1 MDGAMIIKTEGLKKT
16 FRVGFRRKEIEALK
30 GLDLE
35 IEKGEIFGFLGPNG
49 AGKTTTI
56 KILVGLIKPSAGKAW
71 VMNQPAGAVSARE
84 KLGFLAEQ
92 PYFYD
97 YLTGEEFLNLCS
109 RFFPFTEQERKKR
122 INYLLELVGLERAR
136 DLALR
141 KYSKGMLQRIGLAQ
155 ALIND
160 PELVIL
166 DEPLTGLD
174 PIGRKEMRDLIS
186 QLGKENKTVFFSTH
200 ILSDVEVICDRV
212 GIIHQGK
219 LLGVGL
225 LEDLYKKTIKEWEL
239 QAEVRDEQLS
249 ARLNQLSQERNL
261 PLLWQK
267 ERVLIRTADEEEAQL
282 LLKLIFEGGGKI
294 LEYTVKRESLE
305 DFFWKVVEKEDRQ

>member
-1 MDGAMIIKTEGLKKT
+1 MIIKTEGLKKT

>member
-1 MDGAMIIKTEGLKKT
+1 MIKTEGLKKT
-16 FRVGFRRKEIEALK
+16 FQIGFRRKEIEALK
-30 GLDLE
+30 DLNLE
-35 IEKGEIFGFLGPNG
+35 VEKGEIFGFLGPNG

-56 KILVGLIKPSAGKAW
+56 KILVGLIKPTAGKAW
-71 VMNQPAGAVSARE
+71 VMNQPAGSVLARE
-84 KLGFLAEQ
+84 KLGFLPEQ

-97 YLTGEEFLNLCS
+97 YLTGEEFLNFCS
-109 RFFPFTEQERKKR
+109 QFFPFTEGERKKR
-122 INYLLELVGLERAR
+122 INYLMELVGLERAR

-155 ALIND
+155 ALLND
-160 PELVIL
+160 PKLVIL

-174 PIGRKEMRDLIS
+174 PIGRKEMRDIIA
-186 QLGKENKTVFFSTH
+186 QLGEENKTVFFSTH

-225 LEDLYKKTIKEWEL
+225 LEDLYEKTIKEWEL
-239 QAEVRDEQLS
+239 QAEVRNEQLL
-249 ARLNQLSQERNL
+249 AQLNQLSQEKNL
-261 PLLWQK
+261 PMLWQK
-267 ERVLIRTADEEEAQL
+267 ERVLIRTSDENEAQA

-305 DFFWKVVEKEDRQ
+305 DFFWRMVEKEDNQ

>member
-1 MDGAMIIKTEGLKKT
+1 MIKTEGLKKT
-16 FRVGFRRKEIEALK
+16 FQIGFRRKEIEALK
-30 GLDLE
+30 DLNLE
-35 IEKGEIFGFLGPNG
+35 VEKGEIFGFLGPNG

-56 KILVGLIKPSAGKAW
+56 KILVGLIKPTAGKAW
-71 VMNQPAGAVSARE
+71 VMNQPAGSVLARE
-84 KLGFLAEQ
+84 KLGFLPEQ

-97 YLTGEEFLNLCS
+97 YLTGEEFLNFCS
-109 RFFPFTEQERKKR
+109 QFFPFSEGERKKR
-122 INYLLELVGLERAR
+122 INYLMELVGLERAR

-155 ALIND
+155 ALLND

-174 PIGRKEMRDLIS
+174 PIGRKEMRDIIA

-225 LEDLYKKTIKEWEL
+225 LEDLYEKTIKEWEL
-239 QAEVRDEQLS
+239 QAEVRNEQLL
-249 ARLNQLSQERNL
+249 AQLNQLSQEKNL
-261 PLLWQK
+261 PMLWQK
-267 ERVLIRTADEEEAQL
+267 ERVLIRTSDENEAQA

-305 DFFWKVVEKEDRQ
+305 DFFWRMVEKEDNQ

>member
-1 MDGAMIIKTEGLKKT
+1 MDGAMIIKAEGLKKT

-71 VMNQPAGAVSARE
+71 VMNQPVGTVSARE
-84 KLGFLAEQ
+84 KLGFLPEQ

-97 YLTGEEFLNLCS
+97 YLTGEEFLNFCS

-122 INYLLELVGLERAR
+122 INHLLELVGLERAR

-239 QAEVRDEQLS
+239 QAEVRNEQLL
-249 ARLNQLSQERNL
+249 ARLNQLSEEKNL
-261 PLLWQK
+261 PMLWQK
-267 ERVLIRTADEEEAQL
+267 ERVLIRTADEEEAQS

>member
-1 MDGAMIIKTEGLKKT
+1 MDGAMIKTEGLKKT
-16 FRVGFRRKEIEALK
+16 FQIGFRRKEIEALK
-30 GLDLE
+30 DLNLE
-35 IEKGEIFGFLGPNG
+35 VEKGEIFGFLGPNG

-56 KILVGLIKPSAGKAW
+56 KILVGLIKPTAGKAW
-71 VMNQPAGAVSARE
+71 VMNQPAGSVLARE
-84 KLGFLAEQ
+84 KLGFLPEQ

-97 YLTGEEFLNLCS
+97 YLTGEEFLNFCS
-109 RFFPFTEQERKKR
+109 QFFPFTEGERKKR
-122 INYLLELVGLERAR
+122 INYLMELVGLERAR

-155 ALIND
+155 ALLND
-160 PELVIL
+160 PKLVIL

-174 PIGRKEMRDLIS
+174 PIGRKEMRDIIA

-225 LEDLYKKTIKEWEL
+225 LEDLYEKTIKEWEL
-239 QAEVRDEQLS
+239 QAEVRNEQLL
-249 ARLNQLSQERNL
+249 AQLNQLSQEKNL
-261 PLLWQK
+261 PMLWQK
-267 ERVLIRTADEEEAQL
+267 ERVLIRTSDENEAQA

-305 DFFWKVVEKEDRQ
+305 DFFWRMVEKEDNQ

>member
-1 MDGAMIIKTEGLKKT
+1 MIKTEGLKKT
-16 FRVGFRRKEIEALK
+16 FQIGFRRKEIEALK
-30 GLDLE
+30 DLNLE
-35 IEKGEIFGFLGPNG
+35 VEKGEIFGFLGPNG

-56 KILVGLIKPSAGKAW
+56 KILVGLIKPTAGKAW
-71 VMNQPAGAVSARE
+71 VMNQPAGSVLARE
-84 KLGFLAEQ
+84 KLGFLSEQ

-97 YLTGEEFLNLCS
+97 YLTGEEFLNFCS
-109 RFFPFTEQERKKR
+109 QFFPFSEGERKKR
-122 INYLLELVGLERAR
+122 INYLMELVGLERAR

-155 ALIND
+155 ALLND

-174 PIGRKEMRDLIS
+174 PIGRKEMRDIIA

-225 LEDLYKKTIKEWEL
+225 LEDLYEKTIKEWEL
-239 QAEVRDEQLS
+239 QAEVRNEQLL
-249 ARLNQLSQERNL
+249 AQLNQLSQEKNL
-261 PLLWQK
+261 PMLWQK
-267 ERVLIRTADEEEAQL
+267 ERVLIRTSDENEAQA

-305 DFFWKVVEKEDRQ
+305 DFFWRMVEKEDNQ

>member
-1 MDGAMIIKTEGLKKT
+1 MIKTEGLKKT
-16 FRVGFRRKEIEALK
+16 FQIGFRRKEIEALK
-30 GLDLE
+30 DLNLE
-35 IEKGEIFGFLGPNG
+35 VEEGEIFGFLGPNG

-56 KILVGLIKPSAGKAW
+56 KILVGLIKPTAGKAW
-71 VMNQPAGAVSARE
+71 VMNQPAGSVLARE
-84 KLGFLAEQ
+84 KLGFLPEQ

-97 YLTGEEFLNLCS
+97 YLTGEEFLNFCS
-109 RFFPFTEQERKKR
+109 QFFPFTEGERKKR
-122 INYLLELVGLERAR
+122 INYLMELVGLERAR

-155 ALIND
+155 ALLND
-160 PELVIL
+160 PKLVIL

-174 PIGRKEMRDLIS
+174 PIGRKEMRDIIA

-225 LEDLYKKTIKEWEL
+225 LEDLYEKTIKEWEL
-239 QAEVRDEQLS
+239 QAEVRNEQLL
-249 ARLNQLSQERNL
+249 AQLNQLSQEKNL
-261 PLLWQK
+261 PMLWQK
-267 ERVLIRTADEEEAQL
+267 ERVLIRTSDENEAQA

-305 DFFWKVVEKEDRQ
+305 DFFWRMVEKEDNQ

>member
-1 MDGAMIIKTEGLKKT
+1 MIKTEGLKKT
-16 FRVGFRRKEIEALK
+16 FQIGFRRKEIEALK
-30 GLDLE
+30 NLNLE
-35 IEKGEIFGFLGPNG
+35 VEKGEIFGFLGPNG

-56 KILVGLIKPSAGKAW
+56 KILVGLIKPTAGKAW
-71 VMNQPAGAVSARE
+71 VMNQPAGSVLARE
-84 KLGFLAEQ
+84 KLGFLPEQ

-97 YLTGEEFLNLCS
+97 YLTGEEFLNFCS
-109 RFFPFTEQERKKR
+109 QFFPFSEGERKKR
-122 INYLLELVGLERAR
+122 INYLMELVGLERAR

-155 ALIND
+155 ALLND

-174 PIGRKEMRDLIS
+174 PIGRKEMRDIIA

-225 LEDLYKKTIKEWEL
+225 LEDLYEKTIKEWEL
-239 QAEVRDEQLS
+239 QAEVRNEQLL
-249 ARLNQLSQERNL
+249 AQLNQLSQEKNL
-261 PLLWQK
+261 PMLWQK
-267 ERVLIRTADEEEAQL
+267 ERVLIRTSDENEAQA

-305 DFFWKVVEKEDRQ
+305 DFFWRMVEKEDNQ